1 MLSSESASICAAKI
15 AALSAPSIATV
26 ATGMPEGICTVASS
40 ASRPS
45 SVEDFTGMPMTG
57 SVVCAAST
65 PARCA
70 ALPAAAMITPKPS
83 FSAFLENSAAAS
95 GVRCA
100 LITRA
105 STGMPNC
112 FNLRIAGETTG
123 KSLSLPMITA
133 TFLLIENHR
142 SFQVLRRKRKH
153 REKKKIG
160 CAQKTQPM
168 LLKLTAKRPCRYS
181 KNAHQFSHIAPP
193 ALAALNF
200 LSLVCLKRLIN
211 QSIKQT
217 FKAAMY
223 NVGAQA
229 APSDFSSG
237 CTEHPQAG

>member
-1 MLSSESASICAAKI
+1 
-15 AALSAPSIATV
+15 
-26 ATGMPEGICTVASS
+26 
-40 ASRPS
+40 
-45 SVEDFTGMPMTG
+45 
-57 SVVCAAST
+57 
-65 PARCA
+65 
-70 ALPAAAMITPKPS
+70 
-83 FSAFLENSAAAS
+83 
-95 GVRCA
+95 
-100 LITRA
+100 
-105 STGMPNC
+105 
-112 FNLRIAGETTG
+112 
-123 KSLSLPMITA
+123 MITA

>member
-1 MLSSESASICAAKI
+1 MKITDPFKICGVKESTAK
-15 AALSAPSIATV
+15 
-26 ATGMPEGICTVASS
+26 
-40 ASRPS
+40 
-45 SVEDFTGMPMTG
+45 
-57 SVVCAAST
+57 
-65 PARCA
+65 
-70 ALPAAAMITPKPS
+70 
-83 FSAFLENSAAAS
+83 
-95 GVRCA
+95 
-100 LITRA
+100 
-105 STGMPNC
+105 
-112 FNLRIAGETTG
+112 
-123 KSLSLPMITA
+123 
-133 TFLLIENHR
+133 
-142 SFQVLRRKRKH
+142 
-153 REKKKIG
+153 KKKIG

>member
-1 MLSSESASICAAKI
+1 M
-15 AALSAPSIATV
+15 
-26 ATGMPEGICTVASS
+26 
-40 ASRPS
+40 
-45 SVEDFTGMPMTG
+45 F
-57 SVVCAAST
+57 
-65 PARCA
+65 
-70 ALPAAAMITPKPS
+70 
-83 FSAFLENSAAAS
+83 F
-95 GVRCA
+95 
-100 LITRA
+100 
-105 STGMPNC
+105 
-112 FNLRIAGETTG
+112 
-123 KSLSLPMITA
+123 TA

-142 SFQVLRRKRKH
+142 SFQILRRKRKH

-223 NVGAQA
+223 KRWCTSCAVRFFVRLHGTPTGRLTPGMAEKCKPIACQAVGVLYTLL
-229 APSDFSSG
+229 PLSFYG
-237 CTEHPQAG
+237 I

>member
-1 MLSSESASICAAKI
+1 
-15 AALSAPSIATV
+15 
-26 ATGMPEGICTVASS
+26 
-40 ASRPS
+40 
-45 SVEDFTGMPMTG
+45 
-57 SVVCAAST
+57 
-65 PARCA
+65 
-70 ALPAAAMITPKPS
+70 MITPKPS

-160 CAQKTQPM
+160 CAPKTQPM

-200 LSLVCLKRLIN
+200 PSLVCLKRLIN
-211 QSIKQT
+211 QSNKQT

>member
-1 MLSSESASICAAKI
+1 
-15 AALSAPSIATV
+15 
-26 ATGMPEGICTVASS
+26 
-40 ASRPS
+40 
-45 SVEDFTGMPMTG
+45 
-57 SVVCAAST
+57 
-65 PARCA
+65 
-70 ALPAAAMITPKPS
+70 
-83 FSAFLENSAAAS
+83 
-95 GVRCA
+95 
-100 LITRA
+100 
-105 STGMPNC
+105 
-112 FNLRIAGETTG
+112 
-123 KSLSLPMITA
+123 MITA

-200 LSLVCLKRLIN
+200 LSFVCLKQLIS

-229 APSDFSSG
+229 APSDFRQAARNTRRQADARQGGSG
-237 CTEHPQAG
+237 RHGGKMQANCVPSRRRTLYIVAFIILRDLTRFFNSFCRF

>member
-1 MLSSESASICAAKI
+1 
-15 AALSAPSIATV
+15 
-26 ATGMPEGICTVASS
+26 
-40 ASRPS
+40 
-45 SVEDFTGMPMTG
+45 MTG

-200 LSLVCLKRLIN
+200 LSFVCLKRLIN
-211 QSIKQT
+211 QFIKQT